1 MSANLLSQETSP
13 YLLQHQHNPVHWR
26 PWNAD
31 ALEEAQQQNKPI
43 LLSVGYAACHWCHV
57 MAHESFED
65 ADIAARMNNLFIN
78 IKVDREERPD
88 IDSLYQSALALTG
101 QQGGWPLTM
110 FLTPQGDPFF
120 GGTYFPPTPRFG
132 RPSFPDL
139 LAGVANAFH
148 AEPDK
153 VNQNVV
159 ALRDALSR
167 LANPKSGN
175 GITLA
180 LLDQAAATA
189 LRLVDPISGGT
200 VGAPK
205 FPQPIFF
212 RFLWDS
218 YQRTRTEAY
227 RNPVVTTLT
236 SLCQG
241 GIYDHLGGG
250 FARYSTDE
258 HWLAPHFE
266 KMLYD
271 NALLIDLLTDVW
283 LDTQNPL
290 YAARI
295 SETVQWL
302 LTDMRVDHP
311 DTASFAF
318 TSAFDADSEGVEGK
332 FYVWTE
338 PEIDAVLGPDAAV
351 FKDAYDVGPR
361 GNWEGNT
368 ILNRTGTVEFG
379 SPPLEAT
386 LATCRDKLLAVRAG
400 RVPPQRD
407 DKVLADWNGML
418 IAALAK
424 ASAVFDQPAWLDA
437 ATNAFTFVTQ
447 HMADNGRLHHVWCA
461 GRASHPGVIDD
472 YANMSR
478 AALVLYEVSANPAYL
493 ALAKSWVDVA
503 DRHFWDD
510 TNSGYFLSADD
521 TADVITRS
529 KTATDNATPSGN
541 GVMLEILGRLYA
553 LTGNEAFRQR
563 AEALII
569 LFSDDNPNSLLSVPG
584 LLSASQYVSDPLQI
598 AIIGDGATPLT
609 HELHKAAIRAPRS
622 SKIITVL
629 APGTSLPEYH
639 PAAGKTQLEALS
651 TAYVCVGPS
660 CGLPVTSVADLQQ
673 QLSPD

>member
-13 YLLQHQHNPVHWR
+13 YLLQHQDNPVHWR
-26 PWNAD
+26 PWND
-31 ALEEAQQQNKPI
+31 EALDEAKKQNKPI
-43 LLSVGYAACHWCHV
+43 LLSVGYSACHWCHV

-65 ADIAARMNNLFIN
+65 ADIAARMNDLFVN

-110 FLTPQGDPFF
+110 FLTPEGEPFF

-132 RPSFPDL
+132 RPAFPEL
-139 LAGVANAFH
+139 LSGVANAFH
-148 AEPDK
+148 AQPDK
-153 VNQNVV
+153 INQNVV
-159 ALRDALSR
+159 ALRDALTR
-167 LANPKSGN
+167 LANPPSGT
-175 GITLA
+175 GITPA

-189 LRLVDPISGGT
+189 LRLVDPVAGGT

-218 YQRTRTEAY
+218 YQRTQTTAY
-227 RNPVVTTLT
+227 RDPVVTTLT

-271 NALLIDLLTDVW
+271 NALLIDLMTDVW
-283 LDTQNPL
+283 LETQNPL
-290 YAARI
+290 YAVRI
-295 SETVQWL
+295 SETVEWL
-302 LTDMRVDHP
+302 LTDMRADHP
-311 DTASFAF
+311 DNATFAF

-332 FYVWTE
+332 YYVWTE
-338 PEIDAVLGPDAAV
+338 PEIDSVLGSDAAT
-351 FKDAYDVGPR
+351 FKDAYDVSPG
-361 GNWEGNT
+361 GNWEGST
-368 ILNRTGTVEFG
+368 ILNRTGTAEFG
-379 SPPLEAT
+379 SPALEAT
-386 LATCRDKLLAVRAG
+386 LAACRAKLLAVRAD

-424 ASAVFDQPAWLDA
+424 ASAVYDQPAWLDA

-447 HMADNGRLHHVWCA
+447 NMEHNGRLRHVWCA
-461 GRASHPGVIDD
+461 GQARHPGVIDD

-478 AALVLYEVSANPAYL
+478 AALALYEVSADPVYL
-493 ALAKSWVDVA
+493 DHAKSWVDVA
-503 DRHFWDD
+503 NRHFWDD
-510 TNSGYFLSADD
+510 SNSGYFLSADD
-521 TADVITRS
+521 TTDVITRS
-529 KTATDNATPSGN
+529 KSAADNATPSGN
-541 GVMLEILGRLYA
+541 GVMLEVLGRLYA
-553 LTGNEAFRQR
+553 LTGDDDFRNR

-569 LFSDDNPNSLLSVPG
+569 LFSNDNPNYLLSVPG
-584 LLSASQYVSDPLQI
+584 LLSASQYLSDPLQI
-598 AIIGDGATPLT
+598 AIIGDVEAPLT
-609 HELHKAAIRAPRS
+609 QDLRKAAISAPRC

-629 APGTSLPEYH
+629 APGASLPKHH
-639 PAAGKTQLEALS
+639 PAAGKTQVDALS
-651 TAYVCVGPS
+651 TAYVCAGPT
-660 CGLPVTSVADLQQ
+660 CGLPVTTVTELQQ
-673 QLSPD
+673 QLLHG